1 MGFLQDFGLDE
12 LISSVGELTNELDGI
27 RKDIISSVVNPSE
40 DLKSIVDDISGSI
53 KGSSS
58 ND

>member
-12 LISSVGELTNELDGI
+12 LISRVGELTNELDGI

-40 DLKSIVDDISGSI
+40 DLKSIVLQ
-53 KGSSS
+53 S
-58 ND
+58 N